1 MIALL
6 PLIYFLLA
14 VLFSIFS
21 KFIFKTKYQSSG
33 ENKKFTFIDYMLHSQ
48 SFIPFVGS
56 YNLGTPEN
64 TKTKIIEFIFKMIFI
79 NVTLVF
85 ASLYIDF
92 PNVLKKRQT
101 GAQTGA
107 GSDVVL
113 LTKSA

>member
-21 KFIFKTKYQSSG
+21 KFIFKTKYQTSG
-33 ENKKFTFIDYMLHSQ
+33 ESKKFTFIDYMLHSQ

-92 PNVLKKRQT
+92 PNVLKKQQV
-101 GAQTGA
+101 AQTGS

-113 LTKSA
+113 LTTSS